1 MENNNERAEKEALVR
16 RLIEIL
22 EHASMKEV
30 RLVLI
35 SAHGITKK

>member
-1 MENNNERAEKEALVR
+1 MDNNERAERDALIR

-22 EHASMKEV
+22 EQASMKEV